1 MRSFRRPARI
11 RAGGFLGLG
20 SLGLGWRGGFRAVSA
35 EVAADAAAG
44 FGGGRA
50 LLVLVLL
57 ALLFAGALLREPLA
71 AVLLLL
77 LLLLFGL
84 LVDEPPLE
92 IVAAAKHRGRERGV
106 ADRGRRADL
115 GARVLLLGWR
125 HGLFPGRRHGRRRHH
140 RRRNLPG

>member
-11 RAGGFLGLG
+11 RAGVFLGLG
-20 SLGLGWRGGFRAVSA
+20 VSDLGGAAAFAPVSA

-44 FGGGRA
+44 FGGGLA

-57 ALLFAGALLREPLA
+57 ALLFAGALLCEPLA

-77 LLLLFGL
+77 LVLFGL

-125 HGLFPGRRHGRRRHH
+125 H
-140 RRRNLPG
+140 